1 MKIRKI
7 LNEHQRHQPEG
18 SLADNLGDGYLMNH
32 NPVFKNIRQAA
43 MKAGI
48 RFSSTRFHEYDVLP
62 LIQLPKILEEKTV
75 PYLPNVK
82 PLIEI
87 ESVMPDQFQIY
98 EAPPLRANY
107 VMHESAHVLARI
119 LRVKILG
126 EMSLVPSS
134 KNTVPTSGGAR
145 VQSER
150 QLALGIM
157 MEEAFANAAETLLS
171 LAATNAIHDEFVM
184 KNAYVHEQPEMRG
197 RLRAAVAKLG
207 FDPVFKVVFYSFL
220 HSNLLKRKI
229 SPKDLDRVF
238 RLALGGKTQSKNAV
252 SSTSNQKGATVPGAA
267 SSIDQKLQKDLRE
280 IFHGGFDL
288 DPMFTGLTSSFCL
301 RFMGMKTPL
310 QNLFDF
316 DFMARVES
324 SPAHLQLVNA
334 YSALMEKG
342 VWNA

>member
-18 SLADNLGDGYLMNH
+18 SLADNLGDGYLMTH
-32 NPVFKNIRQAA
+32 NPIFKNIRTASL
-43 MKAGI
+43 KAGI
-48 RFSSTRFHEYDVLP
+48 QFSSTRFHEYDVLP
-62 LIQLPKILEEKTV
+62 LIQLPKILKEKKV

-82 PLIEI
+82 PLLEI

-107 VMHESAHVLARI
+107 VMHEAAHVLART
-119 LRVKILG
+119 LRVKYLG
-126 EMSLVPSS
+126 ELILVP
-134 KNTVPTSGGAR
+134 VSGGAR

-171 LAATNAIHDEFVM
+171 LAATSAIHDEFVM

-197 RLRAAVAKLG
+197 RLRTAVAKLG

-229 SPKDLDRVF
+229 NPKDLDRVF
-238 RLALGGKTQSKNAV
+238 RLSLGGKAQAKNAGPK
-252 SSTSNQKGATVPGAA
+252 TSNQKGAPTPGSA
-267 SSIDQKLQKDLRE
+267 SSIDPKLQKDLRE

-301 RFMGMKTPL
+301 RFMGIKTPL

-316 DFMARVES
+316 DFMARIES
-324 SPAHLQLVNA
+324 SPAHLQLIDA